1 MKFSEYLENLQEL
14 LRDRPELVDVE
25 VVYSIVDEDKDND
38 FNVVNWG
45 PIPGNYHD
53 SRKNFV
59 SEDDIF
65 DDESRLPI
73 NAILIN

>member
-14 LRDRPELVDVE
+14 LRDRPELGDVG
-25 VVYSIVDEDKDND
+25 VVYAIIDEDKDND

-45 PIPGNYHD
+45 PTLGNYHD

-65 DDESRLPI
+65 DDESQLPI